1 MSAGKESKAL
11 IKDIRE
17 TLKLGKHAEAIPKC
31 QRLLKSEPKNAMG
44 YLLLGAAYQN
54 IDKVEAA
61 KNLRQ
66 CISFT
71 EGPAT
76 VALLGLAN
84 CAPSNELPEIYDQL
98 ADLQPEQSLDWLEKL
113 FNLASDSNVAPFCFT
128 VLKTRVKDQQN
139 KNFTKI
145 QEYLGRIWISNDFEI
160 VPEDTQL
167 YKTTIEALL
176 QSSEHSAKNVVY
188 KRYLKW
194 LYKKQDYETCVRHAC
209 NMTESHPKDVY
220 GFEWICKT
228 YCEHHEQSEKVLW
241 QQELRQPILEYAE
254 QLLELNPNS
263 NLALLVKALKLFAEG
278 QLVASRQLALQAQ
291 KSHPAYKETLELLA
305 RIHMELGA
313 YKLALQLW
321 QEIGQK
327 NDAYALCLSHEKCV
341 SKLKEAVTILQTLE
355 NSEGNIKSLARC
367 FFKLGEQQLLQ
378 DLHLD
383 ELSKAEFVLTP
394 TEALQVIGNCE
405 TFEAHLLR
413 CKLHLAMKNYSD
425 ALNCVLKATRLRP
438 HFAECFDYLGRLYPL
453 ANGDFSRARKCYEK
467 CINLNPLAEEA
478 VDALSYI
485 YQELGEEELNET
497 LLLNT
502 LSHLATDESIRLQY
516 KLGLHFLHVKKW
528 DNAIQCFRIAI
539 KNNSRCI
546 IYWESLGDAYAARGS
561 YNSAIRVFQKILELS
576 PDNNYA
582 LLQIALV
589 KTTIRMYTESIEDFD
604 TLLNRN
610 PSYLP
615 GLRGAAEAHIGI
627 ANSLKSQ
634 NLYGRSKEHLQLAV
648 RHLQSAFLQPEA
660 QGMVWLWRLSAS
672 IFVQTA
678 QFPHSLANLDVAGNL
693 AKREEPI
700 AFLSQKD
707 LLQLAQRFYL
717 CALKLKKN
725 TYLWYELSLASY
737 YSAILIPENARSHLE
752 TATKACKMAIKER
765 SNRWQNWNLL
775 GVINMHSEYENLPLA
790 QHCFI
795 QAVELERKCYT
806 AWTNLGVLYIKLK
819 EVRLAN
825 EAFTRAQQ
833 SSPVYTNAWIGQAM
847 VAESIGDREEAF
859 DLFRH
864 CQQFDY
870 HPEAALGF
878 AHWVC
883 EMLSDPGSRNKP
895 HIKHAISH
903 MYGDV
908 YALDAINW
916 YVQSEESDA
925 NAASLSF
932 QGFLYARKKL
942 YQQAIDA
949 FTRACKL
956 CEPGADRDKLYTNL
970 GYLYLKIDQPEQ
982 AAQALNTVAHATFKP
997 VIGLAQAYY
1006 RSGQLQESYSIYNSV
1021 LSNVVGHDDD
1031 KAAAIL
1037 VAMASMIYAFQGE
1050 ADTKTLLYQCVL
1062 LKEVP
1067 IQALY
1072 SALALGILHRDN
1084 ELTLTIMTELNA
1096 YAFKEEYCADI
1107 SYLTAYYILIN
1118 EGARRAM
1125 CYLQSRIRMFPHSR
1139 SLRNVLLKFLLD
1151 YFFDDQS
1158 YRMATSNMG
1167 LIALSLGHTIQQNS
1181 ILASEEALTTIYA
1194 SQAVSPVN
1202 KTCSMKL
1209 LQRAIRLNPTDQR
1222 ARQLLSVMMA
1232 NT

>member
-1 MSAGKESKAL
+1 MSAVKESKAL

-17 TLKLGKHAEAIPKC
+17 TIKLGKHAEAIPKC
-31 QRLLKSEPKNAMG
+31 QRLLKSEPENAMG

-66 CISFT
+66 CIKCT
-71 EGPAT
+71 EGPAPA
-76 VALLGLAN
+76 ALLGLAN

-98 ADLQPEQSLDWLEKL
+98 ADLQPEQSLNYCEKL
-113 FNLASDSNVAPFCFT
+113 FNLASDSNVAPLCFT
-128 VLKTRVKDQQN
+128 VLKKRVQDTEN
-139 KNFTKI
+139 GNFTKI
-145 QEYLGRIWISNDFEI
+145 QEYLGRIWVSNDLEI
-160 VPEDTQL
+160 APEDTQL
-167 YKTTIEALL
+167 YKTTMEALL
-176 QSSEHSAKNVVY
+176 QTSEPSARSVVY

-194 LYKKQDYETCVRHAC
+194 LYKKQDYKSCVRHAC
-209 NMTESHPKDVY
+209 NMIESHPKDVY

-228 YCEHHEQSEKVLW
+228 YCEHHEQSEIDLW
-241 QQELRQPILEYAE
+241 QQELRHPVQVYAE

-263 NLALLVKALKLFAEG
+263 NLALLVNALDLFAEG

-291 KSHPAYKETLELLA
+291 KSQPAYKVTLELLA

-313 YKLALQLW
+313 YKLSLQLW
-321 QEIGQK
+321 QEIGQE
-327 NDAYALCLSHEKCV
+327 NDAFALCLSHEKSV
-341 SKLKEAVTILQTLE
+341 SKLREAVKILQTLE
-355 NSEGNIKSLARC
+355 NSEGNIKTLARC
-367 FFKLGEQQLLQ
+367 YFKLGE
-378 DLHLD
+378 LHLLKD
-383 ELSKAEFVLTP
+383 LPLDDLTKAEFVLSP
-394 TEALQVIGNCE
+394 SEALQEIADCE
-405 TFEAHLLR
+405 SFEAYLL
-413 CKLHLAMKNYSD
+413 CGKLHMALKNYSD
-425 ALNCVLKATRLRP
+425 ALNYVLKATRLRP
-438 HFAECFDYLGRLYPL
+438 HFSECFDYLGRLYPL
-453 ANGDFSRARKCYEK
+453 ATGDISRARKCYEK
-467 CINLNPLAEEA
+467 CISLNPLAEEA
-478 VDALSYI
+478 VDALSFI
-485 YQELGEEELNET
+485 YQELGEEELNEA

-502 LSHLATDESIRLQY
+502 LSHLDSNESIRLQY

-539 KNNSRCI
+539 KNDSRCI
-546 IYWESLGDAYAARGS
+546 SYWESLGDAYAGRGS

-576 PDNNYA
+576 PENNYA
-582 LLQIALV
+582 LLQIASV
-589 KTTIRMYTESIEDFD
+589 KTTIRMYTESIEDYD
-604 TLLNRN
+604 TLLKRN

-634 NLYGRSKEHLQLAV
+634 NLYGRCKEHFQLALEHLQI
-648 RHLQSAFLQPEA
+648 AFLQREA
-660 QGMVWLWRLSAS
+660 QGMVWLWRLSAN

-678 QFPHSLANLDVAGNL
+678 QLPHSLANLDVAGNL
-693 AKREEPI
+693 AKREEAI
-700 AFLSQKD
+700 AYLSRKD

-717 CALKLKKN
+717 CALKLKQN

-737 YSAILIPENARSHLE
+737 YSAILIPEDAKAHLE
-752 TATKACKMAIKER
+752 TATKACKMAIKEH

-775 GVINMHSEYENLPLA
+775 GVINMHSENENLPLA

-795 QAVELERKCYT
+795 QAVMLEKKCYI
-806 AWTNLGVLYIKLK
+806 AWTNLGVLYIKLN

-833 SSPVYTNAWIGQAM
+833 SSPVYANAWIGQAM

-883 EMLSDPGSRNKP
+883 EMLSTPGSGDKP
-895 HIKHAISH
+895 RIKHAIEH
-903 MYGDV
+903 MYADV
-908 YALDAINW
+908 HALDAINW
-916 YVQSEESDA
+916 YVQNEETEA
-925 NAASLSF
+925 TTASLSF

-942 YQQAIDA
+942 YRQAIEA

-982 AAQALNTVAHATFKP
+982 AAHALNTVAHATFKP
-997 VIGLAQAYY
+997 IIGLAQAYY
-1006 RSGQLQESYSIYNSV
+1006 RAGQLQESYSIYNSV
-1021 LSNVVGHDDD
+1021 LANVVDHGDD
-1031 KAAAIL
+1031 KAATIL
-1037 VAMASMIYAFQGE
+1037 VAMASMIYDFQGE

-1084 ELTLTIMTELNA
+1084 ALIHTILAELNA
-1096 YAFKEEYCADI
+1096 YAFKKEYCADV
-1107 SYLTAYYILIN
+1107 SYLTAHYILIN
-1118 EGARRAM
+1118 EGARRAL
-1125 CYLQSRIRMFPHSR
+1125 CYLQTRIRMFPHSR
-1139 SLRNVLLKFLLD
+1139 NLRSVVLKFLLD
-1151 YFFDDQS
+1151 YFSDDQA
-1158 YRMATSNMG
+1158 YRLATSNMG
-1167 LIALSLGHTIQQNS
+1167 RITLTLGHTKQQNS

-1194 SQAVSPVN
+1194 SQAVSPVD

-1209 LQRAIRLNPTDQR
+1209 LQRAILLSPTDQR
-1222 ARQLLSVMMA
+1222 ARQLLSAIIA
-1232 NT
+1232 NS